1 MTDTCY
7 TIGDRIKYKREQ
19 FNLSMTQLAKLVNV
33 THASISQWENGL
45 SKPNAE
51 NTNALQ
57 KVFGCSVAWLL
68 YGDETPSLAINQ
80 TTNIGNIY
88 KIPILSEKNIFNLDF
103 APTAVINYI
112 VSNKNNVSE
121 RCFAYQITN
130 NSMLPIFLIG
140 DTVIISPEKQPETDC
155 FVLVK
160 IGNSLFI
167 RRYILE
173 DTKFSLV
180 PLNPDYSVISNQE
193 QQVKILGVV
202 IEHRS
207 ERNR

>member
-1 MTDTCY
+1 MSDTCY

-19 FNLSMTQLAKLVNV
+19 LNLSMTQLAKLISV

-45 SKPNAE
+45 SRPNAE

-57 KVFGCSVAWLL
+57 QVFGCSVAWLL
-68 YGDETPSLAINQ
+68 YGDETPSLEISKQDNV
-80 TTNIGNIY
+80 GNIY
-88 KIPILSEKNIFNLDF
+88 KIPILHDASILNRDAETSN
-103 APTAVINYI
+103 AINYI
-112 VSNKNNVSE
+112 VSNNSNVSE
-121 RCFAYQITN
+121 RCFAYQLTN

-140 DTVIISPEKQPETDC
+140 DVVIISPEKQPETDC
-155 FVLVK
+155 FVLAKV
-160 IGNSLFI
+160 GNSIFV

-180 PLNPDYSVISNQE
+180 PLNSDYSTISNQE
-193 QQVKILGVV
+193 QEVKILGVV

-207 ERNR
+207 DRER

>member
-1 MTDTCY
+1 MSDACY

-19 FNLSMTQLAKLVNV
+19 FNLSMTQLAKMVNV
-33 THASISQWENGL
+33 THASISQWESGL
-45 SKPNAE
+45 SRPNAE

-57 KVFGCSVAWLL
+57 KVFGCSAAWLL
-68 YGDETPSLAINQ
+68 YGDETPSFEITKQ
-80 TTNIGNIY
+80 DNIGNIY
-88 KIPILSEKNIFNLDF
+88 KIPVLDDENILNLDTT
-103 APTAVINYI
+103 PNSVINYI
-112 VSNKNNVSE
+112 VSNKSDVSE

-140 DTVIISPEKQPETDC
+140 DTVIISSDRQPETDC

-180 PLNPDYSVISNQE
+180 PLNSDYSVISNQE